1 MSTISGDAFIL
12 TTKREGET
20 GFDIYSIRVDGEQS
34 VFLFEDRDDAERYVI
49 MMEQD
54 PEYIVGETMFL
65 DITEVPLSM
74 ALDVFNEKNLNYVY
88 IKSDDLFVPP
98 R

>member
-1 MSTISGDAFIL
+1 MSTISEDVFIL
-12 TTKREGET
+12 TTRKGGAFE
-20 GFDIYSIRVDGEQS
+20 IYSIRVDGEQS